1 MTRLMYIRVVAA
13 VIGVIVWGYG
23 VATENSIVR
32 LVGIGFEPAPRGTG
46 GSCLTFEHPLAGCEN
61 TKSPLRFRRRGLFLC
76 PPWYEYET

>member
-32 LVGIGFEPAPRGTG
+32 LVGIGLLVVA
-46 GSCLTFEHPLAGCEN
+46 LV
-61 TKSPLRFRRRGLFLC
+61 LRFAQRRPDPTPESDSNTGM
-76 PPWYEYET
+76 